1 MKRKLVSYNRNI
13 ILVNN
18 EFSRLCI
25 VLKKRSVLA
34 VEEILQ
40 KQRVVIL
47 CNLVSQWKQTAIEER
62 DNERMKNA
70 LADQKKEQE
79 DLREELRKDLTHQLE
94 VSKNETATMEE
105 EKKQV
110 EKTLQNTINV
120 LNETKEKKENVEKEL
135 EEKKKEIESHLK
147 KIAELE
153 KKIAEL
159 TDALEKSKKSD
170 EEGRAML
177 AST

>member
-1 MKRKLVSYNRNI
+1 MKKKCINYNKNI
-13 ILVNN
+13 ILVSNR
-18 EFSRLCI
+18 FSVLFI

-34 VEEILQ
+34 VEEVLQ

-79 DLREELRKDLTHQLE
+79 DLREELRKDLTHHLE

-110 EKTLQNTINV
+110 EKTLQNTI
-120 LNETKEKKENVEKEL
+120 K
-135 EEKKKEIESHLK
+135 
-147 KIAELE
+147 
-153 KKIAEL
+153 
-159 TDALEKSKKSD
+159 ALD
-170 EEGRAML
+170 L
-177 AST
+177 ARR